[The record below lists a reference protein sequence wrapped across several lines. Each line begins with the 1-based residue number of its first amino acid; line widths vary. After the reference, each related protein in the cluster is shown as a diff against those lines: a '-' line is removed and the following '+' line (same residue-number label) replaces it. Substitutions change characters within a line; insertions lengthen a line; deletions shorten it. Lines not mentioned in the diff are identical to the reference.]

1 MKTELQKHLTTLCPS
16 ISIETV
22 WDHDDSPDMEI
33 FRKGGALE
41 KEDKDDWQC
50 WQSEIRA
57 TAIVSGEIITGS
69 DYLGS
74 TWEKYGDSPAESNP
88 EISGYERQMTI
99 TALQDLTI
107 SFKDETL
114 RYENLLAEIAAAVKY
129 IERLR

>member
-16 ISIETV
+16 ISIETI
-22 WDHDDSPDMEI
+22 WEHDDHPDMEI
-33 FRKGGALE
+33 FRQGGALADE
-41 KEDKDDWQC
+41 NHDNWQC

-69 DYLGS
+69 DYMGG
-74 TWEKYGDSPAESNP
+74 TWEKYGDNPAESNS

-99 TALQDLTI
+99 TALRDLTI

-114 RYENLLAEIAAAVKY
+114 RYETLLAEIAAAVKY